1 MKRIFVALGAL
12 SVTLGCLGQDVP
24 PVDPPDPDPTNV
36 TLQWLVCLSGTNAVP
51 ANDSPFRGSGTL
63 SLTGNLL
70 NYLVR
75 LPFPNLSP
83 TAAGIYGPA
92 ADATNEDVLFP
103 WSDYSLIPGSPGSTF
118 RGS

>member
-1 MKRIFVALGAL
+1 MWAVLCGEELGR
-12 SVTLGCLGQDVP
+12 T
-24 PVDPPDPDPTNV
+24 
-36 TLQWLVCLSGTNAVP
+36 

-92 ADATNEDVLFP
+92 ANATNDNVLFA
-103 WSDYSLIPGSPGSTF
+103 WSDYSLVPGAPGSTF
-118 RGS
+118 RGSWEYKGNCTLTSEQVDQLKSGALY